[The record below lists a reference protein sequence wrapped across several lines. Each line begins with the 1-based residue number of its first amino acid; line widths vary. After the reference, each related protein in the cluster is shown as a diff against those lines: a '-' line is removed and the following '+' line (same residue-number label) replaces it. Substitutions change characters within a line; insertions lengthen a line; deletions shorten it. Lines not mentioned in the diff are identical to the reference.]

1 MAVASE
7 DWLALGDAELLA
19 QCRFDRF
26 RVSGPGGQHRNR
38 RDTAVRLVHTP
49 SGVSAQA
56 SERRSQAQN
65 RQTAL
70 ARLRRAIAL
79 ELRRP
84 VSLDAYHPPPALQR
98 ILPGKRQQVGPSA
111 PQRVGP
117 SARQRVDPGAP
128 HRVGPGERQRI
139 GPRHPDFWA
148 GAQHLL
154 DLFDAQDASLADTA
168 AAIGCS
174 TNQLAKTIAADP
186 HLLQQANHLRHSRN
200 LPPLRP

>member
-1 MAVASE
+1 MANEDRNE
-7 DWLALGDAELLA
+7 DWLALSDAELLA

-38 RDTAVRLVHTP
+38 RDTAVRLVHSP
-49 SGVSAQA
+49 SGIAGQA

-65 RQTAL
+65 RAVAL

-84 VSLDAYHPPPALQR
+84 VALDAYHPPQPLQR
-98 ILPGKRQQVGPSA
+98 ILPRA

-117 SARQRVDPGAP
+117 R
-128 HRVGPGERQRI
+128 HRE
-139 GPRHPDFWA
+139 FWT

-154 DLFDAQDASLADTA
+154 DVFKAFNASLADTA
-168 AAIGCS
+168 AAIGVS
-174 TNQLAKTIAADP
+174 TNQLARLLAAEP
-186 HLLQQANHLRHSRN
+186 HLLRAANVLRSAQN
-200 LPPLRP
+200 LPPLRT

>member
-1 MAVASE
+1 MANEDRNE
-7 DWLALGDAELLA
+7 DWLALSDAELLA

-38 RDTAVRLVHTP
+38 RDTAVRLVHSP
-49 SGVSAQA
+49 SGIAGQA

-65 RQTAL
+65 RAVAL

-84 VSLDAYHPPPALQR
+84 VALDAYHPPPALER
-98 ILPGKRQQVGPSA
+98 ILPRA

-117 SARQRVDPGAP
+117 R
-128 HRVGPGERQRI
+128 HRE
-139 GPRHPDFWA
+139 FWT

-154 DLFDAQDASLADTA
+154 DVFEAFNASLADTA
-168 AAIGCS
+168 AAIGVS
-174 TNQLAKTIAADP
+174 TNQLARLFAAEP
-186 HLLQQANHLRHSRN
+186 HLLRAANVLRSAQN
-200 LPPLRP
+200 LPPLRT

>member
-1 MAVASE
+1 MANE
-7 DWLALGDAELLA
+7 DWLALSDAELLA

-38 RDTAVRLVHTP
+38 RDTAVRLVHSP
-49 SGVSAQA
+49 SGIAGQA

-65 RQTAL
+65 RAVAL

-84 VSLDAYHPPPALQR
+84 VALDAYHPPQALER
-98 ILPGKRQQVGPSA
+98 ILPRA

-117 SARQRVDPGAP
+117 R
-128 HRVGPGERQRI
+128 HRE
-139 GPRHPDFWA
+139 FWT

-154 DLFDAQDASLADTA
+154 DVFEAFNASLADTA
-168 AAIGCS
+168 AAIGVS
-174 TNQLAKTIAADP
+174 TNQLARLLAAEP
-186 HLLQQANHLRHSRN
+186 HLLRAANTLRSAQN
-200 LPPLRP
+200 LPPLRT

>member
-1 MAVASE
+1 MASK
-7 DWLALGDAELLA
+7 DWLALSDAELLA

-38 RDTAVRLVHTP
+38 RDTAVRLVHNP
-49 SGVSAQA
+49 SGIAGQA

-65 RQTAL
+65 RAVAL

-84 VSLDAYHPPPALQR
+84 VQLDAYHPPQALQR
-98 ILPGKRQQVGPSA
+98 ILPRA

-117 SARQRVDPGAP
+117 H
-128 HRVGPGERQRI
+128 HRE
-139 GPRHPDFWA
+139 FWT

-154 DLFDAQDASLADTA
+154 DVFEAFDASLADTA
-168 AAIGCS
+168 AAIGVS
-174 TNQLAKTIAADP
+174 TNQLARLLVAEP
-186 HLLQQANHLRHSRN
+186 HLLRAANALRSAQH
-200 LPPLRP
+200 LPPLRT

>member
-1 MAVASE
+1 MAGE

-79 ELRRP
+79 EIRRP

-98 ILPGKRQQVGPSA
+98 ILPGV
-111 PQRVGP
+111 
-117 SARQRVDPGAP
+117 RQRVDPGA
-128 HRVGPGERQRI
+128 RQQVGPRQRV

-186 HLLQQANHLRHSRN
+186 HLLQQANHLRRSRN

>member
-1 MAVASE
+1 MAGE
-7 DWLALGDAELLA
+7 DWLALSDAELLA
-19 QCRFDRF
+19 QCHFDRF

-79 ELRRP
+79 EIRRP

-98 ILPGKRQQVGPSA
+98 ILPG
-111 PQRVGP
+111 
-117 SARQRVDPGAP
+117 ARQRIDPGA
-128 HRVGPGERQRI
+128 RQRI

-154 DLFDAQDASLADTA
+154 DLFEALDASLADTA
-168 AAIGCS
+168 ATIGCS

-186 HLLQQANHLRHSRN
+186 HLLQQANHLRRNRN

>member
-1 MAVASE
+1 MAGE
-7 DWLALGDAELLA
+7 DWLALSDAELLA

-98 ILPGKRQQVGPSA
+98 ILPSA
-111 PQRVGP
+111 
-117 SARQRVDPGAP
+117 
-128 HRVGPGERQRI
+128 RQRI

-154 DLFDAQDASLADTA
+154 DLFEALDASLADSA

-174 TNQLAKTIAADP
+174 TNQLARLIGGEAQ
-186 HLLQQANHLRHSRN
+186 LLRKANELREQRG
-200 LPPLRP
+200 LGPIRV

>member
-1 MAVASE
+1 MAGE
-7 DWLALGDAELLA
+7 DWLALSDAELLA

-38 RDTAVRLVHTP
+38 RDTAVRLVHSP

-84 VSLDAYHPPPALQR
+84 VDLDAYHPPPALER
-98 ILPGKRQQVGPSA
+98 ILPV
-111 PQRVGP
+111 
-117 SARQRVDPGAP
+117 ARQRV
-128 HRVGPGERQRI
+128 

-154 DLFDAQDASLADTA
+154 DLFEALDASLADSA

-174 TNQLAKTIAADP
+174 TNQLARLIGSEAQ
-186 HLLQQANHLRHSRN
+186 LLRKANELRERRG
-200 LPPLRP
+200 LGPIRV

>member
-1 MAVASE
+1 MAGE
-7 DWLALGDAELLA
+7 DWLALSDAELLA

-98 ILPGKRQQVGPSA
+98 ILPSARQRTGAS
-111 PQRVGP
+111 QRVGP
-117 SARQRVDPGAP
+117 
-128 HRVGPGERQRI
+128 RQRI
-139 GPRHPDFWA
+139 GPRNPDFWA

-154 DLFDAQDASLADTA
+154 DLFEALDASLADTA

-186 HLLQQANHLRHSRN
+186 HLLQQANHLRRNRN
-200 LPPLRP
+200 LPSLRP

>member
-1 MAVASE
+1 MAGE
-7 DWLALGDAELLA
+7 DWLALSDAELLA

-79 ELRRP
+79 DLRRP
-84 VSLDAYHPPPALQR
+84 VDLDAYHPPPALER
-98 ILPGKRQQVGPSA
+98 ILPG
-111 PQRVGP
+111 
-117 SARQRVDPGAP
+117 ARQRV
-128 HRVGPGERQRI
+128 

-154 DLFDAQDASLADTA
+154 DLFEALDASLADSA

-174 TNQLAKTIAADP
+174 TNQLARLIGSEAQ
-186 HLLQQANHLRHSRN
+186 LLRKANELREQRG
-200 LPPLRP
+200 LGPIRV

>member
-1 MAVASE
+1 MAGE
-7 DWLALGDAELLA
+7 DWLALSDAELLA

-79 ELRRP
+79 DLRRP
-84 VSLDAYHPPPALQR
+84 VSLDAYHPPPALER
-98 ILPGKRQQVGPSA
+98 ILPG
-111 PQRVGP
+111 
-117 SARQRVDPGAP
+117 ARQRV
-128 HRVGPGERQRI
+128 

-154 DLFDAQDASLADTA
+154 DLFEALDASLADSA

-174 TNQLAKTIAADP
+174 TNQLARLIGSEAQ
-186 HLLQQANHLRHSRN
+186 LLRKANELREQRG
-200 LPPLRP
+200 LGPIRV

>member
-1 MAVASE
+1 MAGE
-7 DWLALGDAELLA
+7 DWLALSDAELLA

-79 ELRRP
+79 DLRRP
-84 VSLDAYHPPPALQR
+84 VDLDAYHPPPALER
-98 ILPGKRQQVGPSA
+98 ILPG
-111 PQRVGP
+111 
-117 SARQRVDPGAP
+117 ARQRV
-128 HRVGPGERQRI
+128 

-154 DLFDAQDASLADTA
+154 DLFEALDASLADSA

-174 TNQLAKTIAADP
+174 TNQLARLIGSEAQ
-186 HLLQQANHLRHSRN
+186 LLRKANELREQRG
-200 LPPLRP
+200 LGPIRA

>member
-1 MAVASE
+1 MAGE
-7 DWLALGDAELLA
+7 DWLALSDAELLA

-38 RDTAVRLVHTP
+38 RDTAVRLVHTL

-79 ELRRP
+79 DLRRP
-84 VSLDAYHPPPALQR
+84 VSLDAYHPPPALER
-98 ILPGKRQQVGPSA
+98 ILPG
-111 PQRVGP
+111 
-117 SARQRVDPGAP
+117 ARQRV
-128 HRVGPGERQRI
+128 

-154 DLFDAQDASLADTA
+154 DLFEALDASLADSA

-174 TNQLAKTIAADP
+174 TNQLARLIGSEAQ
-186 HLLQQANHLRHSRN
+186 LLRKANELREQRG
-200 LPPLRP
+200 LGPIRV

>member
-1 MAVASE
+1 MAGE

-98 ILPGKRQQVGPSA
+98 ILPSARQRTGASQRTGPR
-111 PQRVGP
+111 QRVGP
-117 SARQRVDPGAP
+117 SA
-128 HRVGPGERQRI
+128 RQRI

-186 HLLQQANHLRHSRN
+186 HLLQQANHLRRNRN

>member
-1 MAVASE
+1 MAGE
-7 DWLALGDAELLA
+7 DWLALSDAELLA

-79 ELRRP
+79 DLRRP
-84 VSLDAYHPPPALQR
+84 VELDAYHPPPALER
-98 ILPGKRQQVGPSA
+98 ILPG
-111 PQRVGP
+111 
-117 SARQRVDPGAP
+117 ARQRV
-128 HRVGPGERQRI
+128 

-154 DLFDAQDASLADTA
+154 DLFEALDASLADSA

-174 TNQLAKTIAADP
+174 TNQLARLIGSEAQ
-186 HLLQQANHLRHSRN
+186 LLRKANELREQRG
-200 LPPLRP
+200 LGPIRV

>member
-1 MAVASE
+1 MAGE
-7 DWLALGDAELLA
+7 DWLALSDAELLA

-49 SGVSAQA
+49 SGVRGQA
-56 SERRSQAQN
+56 SERRSQGQN
-65 RQTAL
+65 RAAAL

-79 ELRRP
+79 EIRRP
-84 VSLDAYHPPPALQR
+84 VLLDAYHPPPALER
-98 ILPGKRQQVGPSA
+98 ILPGAR
-111 PQRVGP
+111 QRVGP
-117 SARQRVDPGAP
+117 R
-128 HRVGPGERQRI
+128 HR
-139 GPRHPDFWA
+139 DFWA

-154 DLFDAQDASLADTA
+154 DLFEALDASLADSA

-186 HLLQQANHLRHSRN
+186 HLLQKANALRSRRN

>member
-1 MAVASE
+1 MVARE
-7 DWLALGDAELLA
+7 DWLALSDAELLA

-98 ILPGKRQQVGPSA
+98 ILPGAR
-111 PQRVGP
+111 QRVGP
-117 SARQRVDPGAP
+117 SARQR
-128 HRVGPGERQRI
+128 I
-139 GPRHPDFWA
+139 GPRHPVFWA

-154 DLFDAQDASLADTA
+154 DLFEALDASLADTA

-174 TNQLAKTIAADP
+174 TNQLARLIGGEAQ
-186 HLLQQANHLRHSRN
+186 LLRKANELREQRG
-200 LPPLRP
+200 LGPIRV

>member
-1 MAVASE
+1 MAGE
-7 DWLALGDAELLA
+7 DWLALSDAELLA

-84 VSLDAYHPPPALQR
+84 VSLDAYHPQPALQR
-98 ILPGKRQQVGPSA
+98 ILPSARQ
-111 PQRVGP
+111 RILP
-117 SARQRVDPGAP
+117 SARQRVGPSTRQRIGPGA
-128 HRVGPGERQRI
+128 RQRI

-154 DLFDAQDASLADTA
+154 DLFEALDASLADTA

-186 HLLQQANHLRHSRN
+186 HLLQQANHLRRSRN

>member
-1 MAVASE
+1 MAGE

-98 ILPGKRQQVGPSA
+98 ILPG
-111 PQRVGP
+111 
-117 SARQRVDPGAP
+117 ARQRV
-128 HRVGPGERQRI
+128 

-154 DLFDAQDASLADTA
+154 DLFEALDASLADTA

-174 TNQLAKTIAADP
+174 TNQLARLIGSEPQLLRKT
-186 HLLQQANHLRHSRN
+186 NELREQRG
-200 LPPLRP
+200 LGPIRV

>member
-1 MAVASE
+1 MAGE
-7 DWLALGDAELLA
+7 DWLALSDAELLA

-38 RDTAVRLVHTP
+38 RDTAVRLVHAP

-70 ARLRRAIAL
+70 TRLRRAIAL
-79 ELRRP
+79 DLRRP
-84 VSLDAYHPPPALQR
+84 VDLDAYHPPPALER
-98 ILPGKRQQVGPSA
+98 ILPG
-111 PQRVGP
+111 
-117 SARQRVDPGAP
+117 ARQRV
-128 HRVGPGERQRI
+128 

-154 DLFDAQDASLADTA
+154 DLFEALDASLADSA

-174 TNQLAKTIAADP
+174 TNQLARLIGSEAQ
-186 HLLQQANHLRHSRN
+186 LLRKANELRERRG
-200 LPPLRP
+200 LGPIRV

>member
-1 MAVASE
+1 MARE
-7 DWLALGDAELLA
+7 DWLALSDAELLA

-84 VSLDAYHPPPALQR
+84 VSLDAYHPPPALER
-98 ILPGKRQQVGPSA
+98 ILPGA
-111 PQRVGP
+111 
-117 SARQRVDPGAP
+117 
-128 HRVGPGERQRI
+128 RQRI

-154 DLFDAQDASLADTA
+154 DLFEALDASLADTA

-174 TNQLAKTIAADP
+174 TNQLARLIGGEAQ
-186 HLLQQANHLRHSRN
+186 LLRKANELREQRG
-200 LPPLRP
+200 LGPIRV

>member
-1 MAVASE
+1 MAGE

-79 ELRRP
+79 EIRRP

-98 ILPGKRQQVGPSA
+98 ILPGA
-111 PQRVGP
+111 
-117 SARQRVDPGAP
+117 
-128 HRVGPGERQRI
+128 RQRI

-174 TNQLAKTIAADP
+174 TNQLARLIGGEAQ
-186 HLLQQANHLRHSRN
+186 LLRKANELREQRG
-200 LPPLRP
+200 LGPIRV